1 MTHGGARP
9 RPRRALHD
17 CPGCGLGHY
26 CSTDLC
32 ATCRDHTDVAYHG
45 GWYVQGSVLR
55 PIYPERR
62 TA

>member
-9 RPRRALHD
+9 HPRRPLHP
-17 CPGCGLGHY
+17 CPECGVEHH
-26 CSTDLC
+26 CATDLC
-32 ATCRDHTDVAYHG
+32 AYCRDHTDVAYRG

-62 TA
+62 SA

>member
-9 RPRRALHD
+9 HPRRPLHA
-17 CPGCGLGHY
+17 CPVCSTQHH

-32 ATCRDHTDVAYHG
+32 AMCRETADVAYRG
-45 GWYVQGSVLR
+45 GWYVQGGVLR
-55 PIYPERR
+55 PTYPERR